1 MIRRRTG
8 TVPFA
13 ILILAIL
20 ISSTGAARQQPPPQ
34 KVDKFKV
41 EQGLLM
47 LESVHEEV
55 KKHYYD
61 PTFHGVNID
70 AEFAKAKDKIGTV
83 DSLSR
88 TFAIIADTLD
98 TLHDSHTFFQPPAR
112 GYSVEYGFRR
122 KMIGDKCFVTNVRP
136 GTDAEKKGLKPGDQI
151 LTINGYPLDRE
162 TLFKLDYM
170 YETLSPQPG
179 LILNV
184 ESPDGSRQRFQVQA
198 DIEHFNSL
206 DSANDIFYRAD
217 KAQENE
223 RPRFHEFGDD
233 LIIIQVSNFVM
244 STIDFDTVI
253 SKMRKH
259 KAVVLDMRGNPG
271 GAVSEVEDLIRNVMD
286 RDVHIGDRITRGGRR
301 PENVRGFGHN
311 AYTGKITVILDSRS
325 GSAAEVTS
333 RVLQLEKRA
342 TVIGE
347 LSEGKVM
354 EARTYVDFI
363 GAGRVFGYATSVTE
377 ADLIMADGKS
387 LENIGVTPDEVVLPT
402 AADLAAGRDPVLA
415 RAAAISGIAITP
427 EEAFKMFPYIWLKN
441 YFR

>member
-1 MIRRRTG
+1 MIRQPSR
-8 TVPFA
+8 VIP
-13 ILILAIL
+13 
-20 ISSTGAARQQPPPQ
+20 AALVIIAFFIAATRARPQQ
-34 KVDKFKV
+34 KLDKFKV
-41 EQGLLM
+41 EQGLLI
-47 LESVHEEV
+47 LDSVHEEV

-61 PTFHGVNID
+61 PAFHGVNIE
-70 AEFAKAKDKIGTV
+70 AEFAKAKEKINGV

-98 TLHDSHTFFQPPAR
+98 SLHDSHTFFEPPVR
-112 GYSVEYGFRR
+112 GYSVEYGFLR

-151 LTINGYPLDRE
+151 LTINDHPLDRE
-162 TLFKLDYM
+162 TLFKLDYL
-170 YETLSPQPG
+170 YGTLSPQPG

-184 ESPDGSRQRFQVQA
+184 QSPDGEKRRLQIQA
-198 DIEHFNSL
+198 EIEHFNSL
-206 DSANDIFYRAD
+206 DGANDIFYRAD

-244 STIDFDTVI
+244 STVDFDTVI

-271 GAVSEVEDLIRNVMD
+271 GAVSEVEDLLRNVMD
-286 RDVHIGDRITRGGRR
+286 HDVHIGDRVTRGGRK
-301 PENVRGFGHN
+301 PENIRGFGHN
-311 AYTGKITVILDSRS
+311 AYTGKMTVILDSRS
-325 GSAAEVTS
+325 ASAAEVTS

-347 LSEGKVM
+347 LSSGKVM
-354 EARTYVDFI
+354 EARTWVDFI
-363 GAGRVFGYATSVTE
+363 GAGRAFGYATSVTE

-387 LENIGVTPDEVVLPT
+387 LENIGVTPDEVVIPT

-415 RAAAISGIAITP
+415 RAAAISGVTITP
-427 EEAFKMFPYIWLKN
+427 EEAFKFFPYIWLKN
-441 YFR
+441 FMR

>member
-1 MIRRRTG
+1 MTRRSSRTI
-8 TVPFA
+8 TSSLLIVA
-13 ILILAIL
+13 VLILTPL
-20 ISSTGAARQQPPPQ
+20 ARTQE
-34 KVDKFKV
+34 KLDKFKV
-41 EQGLLM
+41 EQGLLI

-70 AEFAKAKDKIGTV
+70 AEFAKAKQKVSTV

-88 TFAIIADTLD
+88 TFGIIADALD
-98 TLHDSHTFFQPPAR
+98 SLHDSHTFFEPPVR
-112 GYSVEYGFRR
+112 GYSVEYGFRD
-122 KMIGDKCFVTNVRP
+122 KMIGDKCLVTHVRP
-136 GTDAEKKGLKPGDQI
+136 GTDAEKKGLQPGDQI
-151 LTINGYPLDRE
+151 LTINTYPLNRE
-162 TLFKLDYM
+162 TLFKLNYM
-170 YETLSPQPG
+170 YGTLSPQPG

-184 ESPDGSRQRFQVQA
+184 QSPDGSQRRLQIQA

-206 DSANDIFYRAD
+206 DAANDIFYRAD

-233 LIIIQVSNFVM
+233 LIVIQVSNFVM

-271 GAVSEVEDLIRNVMD
+271 GAVSEVEDLLRNVMD
-286 RDVHIGDRITRGGRR
+286 HDVHIGDRITRAGRK
-301 PENVRGFGHN
+301 PENIRGFGHN
-311 AYTGKITVILDSRS
+311 AYTGKITVILDSES

-347 LSEGKVM
+347 LSAGKVM
-354 EARTYVDFI
+354 EAQTYVDFI

-387 LENIGVTPDEVVLPT
+387 LENIGVTPDEVVIPT

-415 RAAAISGIAITP
+415 RAAAISGVTLTP
-427 EEAFKMFPYIWLKN
+427 DDAFKLFPYIWLKN
-441 YFR
+441 YFK

>member
-1 MIRRRTG
+1 MIRQPLRMI
-8 TVPFA
+8 PAAF
-13 ILILAIL
+13 LIIAML
-20 ISSTGAARQQPPPQ
+20 ISTAAVAKQQ
-34 KVDKFKV
+34 KLDKFKV
-41 EQGLLM
+41 EQGLLI
-47 LESVHEEV
+47 LESVHDEV

-61 PTFHGVNID
+61 STFHGVNID
-70 AEFAKAKDKIGTV
+70 AEFAKAKEKISTV

-98 TLHDSHTFFQPPAR
+98 SLHDSHTFFEPPAR
-112 GYSVEYGFRR
+112 GYSIEYGFLR
-122 KMIGDKCFVTNVRP
+122 KIIGDKCFVTNVRP

-151 LTINGYPLDRE
+151 LTINEHPLDRE
-162 TLFKLDYM
+162 TLFKLDYL
-170 YETLSPQPG
+170 YGTLSPQPG

-184 ESPDGSRQRFQVQA
+184 QSPDGEKRRLQIQA
-198 DIEHFNSL
+198 EIEHFNTL
-206 DSANDIFYRAD
+206 DGAGDILYRAG

-244 STIDFDTVI
+244 STVDFDTVI

-271 GAVSEVEDLIRNVMD
+271 GAVSEVEDLLRNVMD
-286 RDVHIGDRITRGGRR
+286 HDVHIGDRVTRGGRK
-301 PENVRGFGHN
+301 PEDIRGFGHN
-311 AYTGKITVILDSRS
+311 AYKGKMTVILDSRS
-325 GSAAEVTS
+325 ASAAEVTS

-347 LSEGKVM
+347 LSSGKVM
-354 EARTYVDFI
+354 EARAYVDFI
-363 GAGRVFGYATSVTE
+363 GAGRAFGYATSVTD

-415 RAAAISGIAITP
+415 RAAAISGITITP
-427 EEAFKMFPYIWLKN
+427 EEAFKFFPYIWLKN
-441 YFR
+441 FLR